1 MYICYLSQKSMN
13 KQWVY
18 LFLSNFSGVFND
30 NLLKNAVIFIAAGWS
45 MPSWMSQSQLI
56 AMVSA
61 ALVLPYLLLSP
72 LGGRWAVHYSK
83 TRVFSVLKWIEL
95 PIMLIASLAF
105 IYQQVF
111 IAIAAVLLMGIQSCL
126 YSPSKY
132 GLIRD
137 IGGKS
142 GSAKGSG
149 IFEAMAFSGILAGN
163 VVAAGLSDSY
173 RVDVLIALFF
183 VLAVMGLVS
192 TLFLKVTELPYHPEL
207 GAAVKLNPIRFFISG
222 FRLAINYKGVNN
234 AVFGV
239 SFFWMIGAMLQMNIV
254 VYASDVL
261 QVSNSVT
268 GIIMAVVAIG
278 IISGN
283 LLAGLL
289 QSRWSKR
296 VLVLTGSWGMTLGFG
311 ILTLFKLTVPAFA
324 VIVMCIALAGG
335 FFQVPWL
342 TLIQQSDSGRRAG
355 QLLAYMNLSIFI
367 FVLLGTFLFSVINF
381 LTSDN
386 SVGVF
391 FVLLLL
397 NLLIAGLLL
406 VKKIP
411 E

>member
-1 MYICYLSQKSMN
+1 MN
-13 KQWVY
+13 KQWGY
-18 LFLSNFSGVFND
+18 LYLSNFSGVFND
-30 NLLKNAVIFIAAGWS
+30 NLLKNAVIFIAVGWS
-45 MPSWMSQSQLI
+45 MPSWMSQSQVI

-72 LGGRWAVHYSK
+72 LGGRWAVNYSK
-83 TRVFSVLKWIEL
+83 TKVFRVLKWIEL
-95 PIMLIASLAF
+95 PIMLIASIAF
-105 IYQQVF
+105 IYQKVF
-111 IAIAAVLLMGIQSCL
+111 VAIAAVLLMGIQSCL

-163 VVAAGLSDSY
+163 VVAAGLSDYY
-173 RVDVLIALFF
+173 RVGVLVALFF
-183 VLAVMGLVS
+183 VLALMGLIS
-192 TLFLKVTELPYHPEL
+192 TLLLKVVELPQQPEL
-207 GAAVKLNPIRFFISG
+207 GASMKLHPIRFFISG
-222 FRLAINYKGVNN
+222 FRLAMHYKGVNS

-239 SFFWMIGAMLQMNIV
+239 SFFWMTGAILQMNIV

-261 QVSNSVT
+261 QVSNTVT

-289 QSRWSKR
+289 QSRWPKR
-296 VLVLTGSWGMTLGFG
+296 VLVLAGSLGMTLGFG
-311 ILTLFKLTVPAFA
+311 IISFFKLSVPAFGL
-324 VIVMCIALAGG
+324 IVMLIALAGG

-342 TLIQQSDSGRRAG
+342 THIQQSDSGRRAG
-355 QLLAYMNLSIFI
+355 QLLAYMNISIFV
-367 FVLLGTFLFSVINF
+367 FVLLGTLLFSTINF

-386 SVGVF
+386 SKGVF

-397 NLLIAGLLL
+397 NMVIAGFLI

-411 E
+411 G